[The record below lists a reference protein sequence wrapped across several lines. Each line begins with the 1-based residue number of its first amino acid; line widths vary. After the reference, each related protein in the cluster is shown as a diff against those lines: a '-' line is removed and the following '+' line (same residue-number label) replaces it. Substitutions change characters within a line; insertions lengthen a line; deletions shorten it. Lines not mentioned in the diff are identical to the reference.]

1 MNKYINE
8 QILNELLAVNT
19 WSYQENKLFKVFI
32 FNNFKETFQ
41 FMAKV
46 AEYAETINHHPE
58 WCNVYNRVE
67 VKLMTHDVN
76 GITDLDFRLAKEMDK
91 IENKI
96 LEVRP

>member
-1 MNKYINE
+1 
-8 QILNELLAVNT
+8 
-19 WSYQENKLFKVFI
+19 
-32 FNNFKETFQ
+32 
-41 FMAKV
+41 MAKV